1 MYILIRLLTLYK
13 LDSVCIYQA
22 KVRLTMDLTA
32 KRKIAAILS
41 VVIITV
47 VVSSIAAL
55 ILVNL
60 DNSANQKGDVT
71 VSGTVD
77 SRSLSQPFRTSLQ
90 TIEFTDTQTGANVSF
105 HFPFPAQGDN
115 PVGDYSVTLQDGHTY
130 SVDLSY
136 YTGPRVG
143 GMIPHTDNLGTY
155 TVQAPVGTTSITKNF
170 E

>member
-1 MYILIRLLTLYK
+1 MNLT
-13 LDSVCIYQA
+13 S
-22 KVRLTMDLTA
+22 

-55 ILVNL
+55 ILINL
-60 DNSANQKGDVT
+60 DNSANQKDDVPVSGVNVT

-77 SRSLSQPFRTSLQ
+77 SIPFAQPALTTSLQ

-105 HFPFPAQGDN
+105 RFTFPAHSDN
-115 PVGDYSVTLQDGHTY
+115 PTGNYSVTLQDGHTY

-136 YTGPRVG
+136 YIGPTTGS
-143 GMIPHTDNLGTY
+143 MIPHTDNLGTY
-155 TVQAPVGTTSITKNF
+155 TVQAPAGTTSITKNF